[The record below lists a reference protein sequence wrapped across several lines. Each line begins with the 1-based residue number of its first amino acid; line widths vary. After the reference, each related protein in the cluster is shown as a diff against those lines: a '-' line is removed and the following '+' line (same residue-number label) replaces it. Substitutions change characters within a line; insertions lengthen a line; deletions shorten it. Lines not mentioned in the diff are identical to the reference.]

1 MNWINGLFGIVK
13 DFFQGR
19 REIKKLELEQ
29 KKEIIIAETLRIKA
43 NTIADNDIDF
53 QTNKDKK
60 HTVKDDI
67 LIYMSYLPFMSASVV
82 PFIRVYQNGDYHNL
96 NNYVL
101 ESYTALSLLPLWY
114 QIFFFL
120 VVVDVLGFRS
130 FARNFVNK
138 YSSKLNIFKNK
149 IK

>member
-43 NTIADNDIDF
+43 NTVADNDIDF

-67 LIYMSYLPFMSASVV
+67 L
-82 PFIRVYQNGDYHNL
+82 
-96 NNYVL
+96 
-101 ESYTALSLLPLWY
+101 
-114 QIFFFL
+114 
-120 VVVDVLGFRS
+120 
-130 FARNFVNK
+130 
-138 YSSKLNIFKNK
+138 
-149 IK
+149 